1 MSVGRR
7 AGVRALAGLV
17 ERATSV
23 VALTGAGVSVP
34 SGIPDFRSPGSG
46 LWEGVDP
53 MQVAHVDAFRSDPA
67 RFWSFY
73 APRFHLLAGKR
84 PNAAHRAL
92 AELERAGR
100 LEAVITQNIDGLH
113 HAAGSREVVE
123 VHGSAASASCPVC
136 GTRHPQAIVVERA
149 GAAADGVPRCDRGH
163 PLKPDVVLFGDLLPV
178 AEIERAWELAAAA
191 DVLLCV
197 GSSLEVHPVAQLPA
211 VALRGG
217 ARLAIVTRGAT
228 PYDARADV
236 RLDGDVAE
244 ELSALVAELSGD
256 V

>member
-1 MSVGRR
+1 MTVARPP
-7 AGVRALAGLV
+7 GVRSLAELV
-17 ERATSV
+17 TRARRV

-53 MQVAHVDAFRSDPA
+53 IEVAHVDAFRRDPA

-73 APRFHLLAGKR
+73 GPRFHLLSGKE
-84 PNAAHRAL
+84 PNAAHAAL
-92 AELERAGR
+92 AELERRNR

-113 HAAGSREVVE
+113 QAAGSREVVE
-123 VHGSAASASCPVC
+123 VHGSAASASCSVC
-136 GTRHPQAIVVERA
+136 RTGHPQAAVVERFE
-149 GAAADGVPRCDRGH
+149 AAADRVPRCDRGH
-163 PLKPDVVLFGDLLPV
+163 PLKPDVVLFGDMLPV
-178 AEIERAWELAAAA
+178 GAVERAWELAAGA
-191 DVLLCV
+191 DLLLCI

-211 VALRGG
+211 VALEAG

-228 PYDARADV
+228 PYDSRADV
-236 RLDGDVAE
+236 RLGGDVAE
-244 ELSALVAELSGD
+244 DLAALVAALPEE

>member
-1 MSVGRR
+1 
-7 AGVRALAGLV
+7 
-17 ERATSV
+17 V

-53 MQVAHVDAFRSDPA
+53 MEVAHADAFRRDPA

-73 APRFHLLAGKR
+73 GPRFHLLAGKR

-100 LEAVITQNIDGLH
+100 LSAVITQNIDGLH
-113 HAAGSREVVE
+113 QAAGSREVIE
-123 VHGSAASASCPVC
+123 VHGTAASASCPVC
-136 GTRHPQAIVVERA
+136 GTRHPQGVVGERA
-149 GAAADGVPRCDRGH
+149 DAAPDGVPRCDDGH
-163 PLKPDVVLFGDLLPV
+163 PLKPDVVLFGDMLPV
-178 AEIERAWELAAAA
+178 AAVERAWELAQAA
-191 DVLLCV
+191 DVLLCA
-197 GSSLEVHPVAQLPA
+197 GSSLEVHPIAQLPA

-217 ARLAIVTRGAT
+217 ARLAIVTRGTT

-236 RLDGDVAE
+236 RLAGDVAD
-244 ELSALVAELSGD
+244 ELPALVAELAGEA
-256 V
+256 